1 MAKPSIDYNILEEL
15 PERFWDKV
23 NKTDDCWLW
32 TGKIDDGYGR
42 FSYKGILYLVHRLV
56 VATLKEP
63 VVDGMV
69 IDHICRVRN
78 CCNPDHLRQVTIS
91 ENTKKLKKQEDPTTC
106 VNGHPLFGE
115 SAQVHISERRTR
127 HSGDTTSIT
136 CKVCNSVRRLENVLE
151 SVRLDELV

>member
-1 MAKPSIDYNILEEL
+1 MAKPSIDYNILKEL

-23 NKTDDCWLW
+23 NKTDNCWLW

-63 VVDGMV
+63 VVPGMV
-69 IDHICRVRN
+69 IDHTCRVRN
-78 CCNPDHLRQVTIS
+78 CCNPAHLRQVTMS
-91 ENTKKLKKQEDPTTC
+91 ENTKNLKRQNDPTTC

-115 SAQVHISERRTR
+115 DAQVHISERLTR

-136 CKVCNSVRRLENVLE
+136 CKVCNSVRRLEHVLPVE
-151 SVRLDELV
+151 ELV